1 MCQAPIFLLIKV
13 HPHGNLDCANQS
25 LLFTKE
31 TSYHSQGLVLHSH
44 SSMEG
49 IPGEVRVREPL
60 KERGEER
67 KRGRKGWRKEGKERE
82 TLRIIFTFDPNLA
95 SLLIS
100 TFQTQYIK

>member
-49 IPGEVRVREPL
+49 ISGEVRVREPL
-60 KERGEER
+60 KERGGESKGGME
-67 KRGRKGWRKEGKERE
+67 GWRKEGRKGERDFE
-82 TLRIIFTFDPNLA
+82 DHIYL
-95 SLLIS
+95 
-100 TFQTQYIK
+100 